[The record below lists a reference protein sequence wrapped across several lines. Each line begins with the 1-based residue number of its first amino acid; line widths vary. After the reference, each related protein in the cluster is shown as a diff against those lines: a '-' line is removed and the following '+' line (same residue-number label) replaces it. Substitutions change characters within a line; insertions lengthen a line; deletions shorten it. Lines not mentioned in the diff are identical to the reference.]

1 MADSIIKPTD
11 GELSTSRRLARNNL
25 RTNAKEDAKAV
36 LKEKPIKINTKNAK
50 AEKDIDKTR

>member
-1 MADSIIKPTD
+1 MADSIIKPTG

>member
-11 GELSTSRRLARNNL
+11 GELSTSRRLARNNF